1 MYYLKLGDLAVV
13 GSSPEMLVRVEEGDV
28 FVRPIAG
35 TRRRGRDAA
44 EDEALAEELLHDEKE
59 LAEHVMLVD
68 LGRND
73 VGRVSEYGS
82 VQVEE
87 FMTVERYSHVMHIVS
102 TVRGK
107 LAPGKTAFDAIRAIF
122 PAGT

>member
-59 LAEHVMLVD
+59 LAEHVMLVRSEEHTSE
-68 LGRND
+68 LQSRETL
-73 VGRVSEYGS
+73 VGG
-82 VQVEE
+82 
-87 FMTVERYSHVMHIVS
+87 
-102 TVRGK
+102 
-107 LAPGKTAFDAIRAIF
+107 
-122 PAGT
+122 AGALRSLHAALPISCTT